1 MRSFIISVEWEIDKM
16 SKTGEGERRDT
27 LSLSSILPLMF
38 MVLLYFTPTEKVNPV
53 PSTSQD
59 HRNDDPYSNL

>member
-16 SKTGEGERRDT
+16 SKAGEGERRDT

-38 MVLLYFTPTEKVNPV
+38 MVLPTPTEKVNPV